1 MTAPESDRG
10 LKAEGV
16 VELARV
22 TRNGLTESRHLGAAI
37 VLGPDGSVLKSL
49 GDTSSALVY
58 PRSSIKPLQ
67 AITVLGL
74 GANLEGV
81 EVALAS
87 ASHAGTSAH
96 QNAVSGE
103 LSKVGLTE
111 SDLGCPEDWP
121 LDLQS
126 QAEARLGSGK
136 RKLAM
141 NCSGKHASF
150 LLACRANDWPIDS
163 YLDPGH
169 PLQLRVRQ
177 TVENWCEEKVGAV
190 GVDGCGAPLFAL
202 SLRGLARG
210 IGKVAAG
217 VDEPSRK
224 LVEAIKR
231 HPWAIDGIGRANTV
245 VVEELGLLCKGGA
258 EGVMVMAAADGTS
271 LALKMIDGS
280 HRATTLVALSLLAQL
295 GVISAADRDRV
306 AALTTEQVLGGG
318 LQVGA
323 VEVSFQ

>member
-1 MTAPESDRG
+1 MTAPESDSG
-10 LKAEGV
+10 LKTEGV

-37 VLGPDGSVLKSL
+37 VLGPDGTVLKSL
-49 GDTSSALVY
+49 GDTDSALVF
-58 PRSSIKPLQ
+58 PRSSLKPLQ

-74 GANLEGV
+74 GAGLEGV

-96 QNAVSGE
+96 QEAVASE
-103 LSKVGLTE
+103 LSKAGLSE

-121 LDLQS
+121 LDPQS

-150 LLACRANDWPIDS
+150 LLACKANGWATDS

-169 PLQLRVRQ
+169 PLQLRIRQ
-177 TVENWCEEKVGAV
+177 TVESCCEEKIGAV

-202 SLRGLARG
+202 SLKGLARG

-217 VDEPSRK
+217 ADEPSRR

-231 HPWAIDGIGRANTV
+231 HPWAIDGIGRPNTV
-245 VVEELGLLCKGGA
+245 VVEELGLFCKGGA

-280 HRATTLVALSLLAQL
+280 HRATTIVALSLLAQI

-318 LQVGA
+318 KPAGA
-323 VEVSFQ
+323 VEAAFQ